1 MLIVVILSLLTRKHQ
16 NLESDLDNEQNRI
29 DDVIKAG
36 EEMMDGDHFASDEI
50 KAKVKIQL
58 RCYYHHAFPCYCNIV
73 NFILR

>member
-16 NLESDLDNEQNRI
+16 NLESDLDNKQNRI

-50 KAKVKIQL
+50 KAKVKT
-58 RCYYHHAFPCYCNIV
+58 
-73 NFILR
+73 